1 MKRTIKV
8 LLICLIIAGIIVVS
22 TVGFN
27 VGLKYSAHTEI
38 SINIGTQFDIEDI
51 KAIIK
56 EVLGNK
62 FTLVQQVE
70 LYKDMVQITVKDVS
84 EEQIST
90 LNDKINEKY
99 NIENQLSDIKVVNV
113 ENVRLRNIIKPYILP
128 ITITSVLTIIY
139 AMFMFR
145 KLGVLKVGYKVALA
159 IVASQVILASLYAIA
174 RIPVNRLTSIIAI
187 MVFIMSIILPMVKM
201 NKEREEKLSTVKSKE

>member
-1 MKRTIKV
+1 
-8 LLICLIIAGIIVVS
+8 
-22 TVGFN
+22 
-27 VGLKYSAHTEI
+27 
-38 SINIGTQFDIEDI
+38 
-51 KAIIK
+51 
-56 EVLGNK
+56 
-62 FTLVQQVE
+62 
-70 LYKDMVQITVKDVS
+70 MVQITVKDVS

>member
-1 MKRTIKV
+1 
-8 LLICLIIAGIIVVS
+8 
-22 TVGFN
+22 
-27 VGLKYSAHTEI
+27 
-38 SINIGTQFDIEDI
+38 
-51 KAIIK
+51 
-56 EVLGNK
+56 
-62 FTLVQQVE
+62 
-70 LYKDMVQITVKDVS
+70 MVQITVKDVS

-187 MVFIMSIILPMVKM
+187 IVFIMSIILPMVKM

>member
-51 KAIIK
+51 KAITK

-70 LYKDMVQITVKDVS
+70 LYKDMVQITVKDTS
-84 EEQIST
+84 YYYH
-90 LNDKINEKY
+90 KCINN
-99 NIENQLSDIKVVNV
+99 NICNV
-113 ENVRLRNIIKPYILP
+113 HV
-128 ITITSVLTIIY
+128 
-139 AMFMFR
+139 
-145 KLGVLKVGYKVALA
+145 
-159 IVASQVILASLYAIA
+159 
-174 RIPVNRLTSIIAI
+174 
-187 MVFIMSIILPMVKM
+187 
-201 NKEREEKLSTVKSKE
+201 